1 MLRDLIDTALLED
14 FAGGLARSSGLR
26 ACVYDGERRLL
37 AASPPMSDFARLT
50 GRVLRRLPRHL
61 ELIPLPADEPPAQMA
76 FVPYSGVWYIV
87 APIYV
92 GDTLAGYVG
101 VGEFRAPEPQKQAPN
116 PVASAPGRASTELRQ
131 AREALPMLQRRGDF
145 PAVLT
150 ARWAARMLAGWC
162 ARELRAQSAA
172 EETAL
177 VGDIAELL
185 SGEQDLQTILD
196 RIVAETARVMKCRFC
211 TLRLY
216 NPQTGELTIQ
226 AGHNLSQRYL
236 AKGPVLRSES
246 PIDDEALNGNV
257 VYIEDVSHDPRFRY
271 PDDARREGMVS
282 VLTAGMLYRGTPVGV
297 LRVYTN
303 HRQRF
308 RRVHRNLLRAVAAQA
323 ATAIV
328 NAQLLDE
335 RMRAAE
341 TERQLALAAEVQ
353 ARMVHTPPPPH
364 PMLETAVVFEPTSH
378 LAGDF
383 CDFLTLADG
392 RLAAA
397 VGDVVGKGIP
407 AALLMASVRGALRA
421 TAQRCCDLGEALTRL
436 NSHVH
441 AETSVAEFVTLLLIA
456 ADSSGRRLHYC
467 SAGHEPLLILRD
479 GEVRAF
485 SEGGLVLGIRPD
497 EKYQQCALDLHP
509 NDFVLLYTDGAVEA
523 ANFDDELF
531 GRQRLFDAV
540 VQYGQMPPDQALRNI
555 LWDVR
560 RFVGLADQADDIT
573 LVGLRVRSAD

>member
-1 MLRDLIDTALLED
+1 M
-14 FAGGLARSSGLR
+14 G
-26 ACVYDGERRLL
+26 
-37 AASPPMSDFARLT
+37 
-50 GRVLRRLPRHL
+50 
-61 ELIPLPADEPPAQMA
+61 
-76 FVPYSGVWYIV
+76 FVPYSGAWYIV

-92 GDTLAGYVG
+92 GDTLAGYVA
-101 VGEFRAPEPQKQAPN
+101 VGEFRAPEPRKPRPN
-116 PVASAPGRASTELRQ
+116 PVATAPPRASNKLRQ
-131 AREALPMLQRRGDF
+131 AREALPVLQRRGDF
-145 PAVLT
+145 PAVVA
-150 ARWAARMLAGWC
+150 ARWAARTLARWC
-162 ARELRAQSAA
+162 ARELRVQTAA

-196 RIVAETARVMKCRFC
+196 RIVAETARAMKCRFC
-211 TLRLY
+211 ALRLY
-216 NPQTGELTIQ
+216 DPRTDELTIQ
-226 AGHNLSQRYL
+226 AGHNLSPRYL
-236 AKGPVLRSES
+236 AKGPILRSES

-257 VYIEDVSHDPRFRY
+257 VYIEDVSRDPRFRY

-282 VLTAGMLYRGTPVGV
+282 VLTAGMLYRGNPVGV
-297 LRVYTN
+297 LRVYTS

-308 RRVHRNLLRAVAAQA
+308 RQVQRNLLRAVAAQA

-341 TERQLALAAEVQ
+341 TERQLALASEVQ

-407 AALLMASVRGALRA
+407 AALLMASARGALRA
-421 TAQRCCDLGEALTRL
+421 TAQRCRDLGEVLTHL
-436 NSHVH
+436 NGHVY

-456 ADSSGRRLHYC
+456 ADSDGRRLHYC
-467 SAGHEPLLILRD
+467 SAGHEPLLLLRD
-479 GEVRAF
+479 GEVRTF
-485 SEGGLVLGIRPD
+485 SEGGLVLGIRPG
-497 EKYQQCALDLHP
+497 ETYRQCALDLRP
-509 NDFVLLYTDGAVEA
+509 NDFVLLYTDGATEA

-531 GRQRLFDAV
+531 SRQRLFDAL
-540 VQYGQMPPDQALRNI
+540 VQYGRMPPDQTLRNI

-573 LVGLRVRSAD
+573 LVGLRVRGAD

>member
-14 FAGGLARSSGLR
+14 FAGGLARSTGLR
-26 ACVYDGERRLL
+26 VCVYDDEGRLL
-37 AASPPMSDFARLT
+37 AASPASGRFAHPSGPPLD
-50 GRVLRRLPRHL
+50 RLPHAL
-61 ELIPLPADEPPAQMA
+61 ELTPLPADEPPASVA
-76 FVPYSGVWYIV
+76 FVESAGVWCVV
-87 APIYV
+87 APVYV
-92 GDTLAGYVG
+92 GDTPAGYVA
-101 VGEFRAPEPQKQAPN
+101 VGEFRAPASPNAPVNPDTAIATPETDEP
-116 PVASAPGRASTELRQ
+116 RQ
-131 AREALPMLQRRGDF
+131 AREALPVLQRRGDF
-145 PAVLT
+145 PAVRT
-150 ARWAARMLAGWC
+150 ARWAARMLARWC

-177 VGDIAELL
+177 IGDIAELL

-216 NPQTGELTIQ
+216 DPRTDELTIQ
-226 AGHNLSQRYL
+226 AGHNISQRYL

-257 VYIEDVSHDPRFRY
+257 VYIEDVSRDPRFRY

-282 VLTAGMLYRGTPVGV
+282 VLTAGMLYRGNPVGV
-297 LRVYTN
+297 LRVYTS

-392 RLAAA
+392 RLAAT

-407 AALLMASVRGALRA
+407 AALLMASARGALRA
-421 TAQRCCDLGEALTRL
+421 TAQRCRDLGEVLTRL

-441 AETSVAEFVTLLLIA
+441 AETSIAEFVTLLLIA
-456 ADSSGRRLHYC
+456 TDSSGRRLHYC

-479 GEVRAF
+479 GEVLPF

-509 NDFVLLYTDGAVEA
+509 NDFVLLYTDGAIEA